1 MAITKIKAINSRLD
15 NHISYVANEKKTLLN
30 GTIEYVVNHD
40 KTEQRLYESVIN
52 CSSADNAYTEMISTK
67 SQWNKISG
75 RQGYH
80 IIQSFAPGETT
91 PDEAHKIGIEL
102 VRRLFGG
109 KYEAVIGTHLN
120 TDNLHNHIIINSVS
134 CLDGVKCHF
143 GKDAVN
149 RIREVSDRL
158 CREHDLSVIVNPK
171 GRGKPY
177 SEYMAEKQG
186 KRTWRDAI
194 REDID
199 EVISVCRAPSQFFPY
214 LRKMGYEVK
223 DDVKYIAIRP
233 PKKERFVRLKS
244 LGTEYEWQ
252 RIKARVF
259 EQKTVKALP
268 ERKPKNYRA
277 YHIHGTFPK
286 KKLKGF
292 RALYF
297 HYLYKMGILP
307 KNRTPVKRASFALR
321 EDLYKLEKI
330 NAETKLL
337 CNHKIDTFEQLAAY
351 KSSIEARMATITTER
366 KDLRNK
372 VKSAKRS
379 GGNAEHITV
388 EISDL
393 SGQLALLRK
402 EVRLCDGI
410 KARSEE
416 IPKKLHQA
424 KQEEKE
430 LMKNEYKRG
439 RGRPGR

>member
-1 MAITKIKAINSRLD
+1 M
-15 NHISYVANEKKTLLN
+15 Y
-30 GTIEYVVNHD
+30 GG
-40 KTEQRLYESVIN
+40 
-52 CSSADNAYTEMISTK
+52 
-67 SQWNKISG
+67 W
-75 RQGYH
+75 
-80 IIQSFAPGETT
+80 
-91 PDEAHKIGIEL
+91 
-102 VRRLFGG
+102 FGG

-120 TDNLHNHIIINSVS
+120 TDNLHSHIIINSVS
-134 CLDGVKCHF
+134 CLDGAKCHF
-143 GKDAVN
+143 GKDAVT

-158 CREHDLSVIVNPK
+158 CREHNLSVIVNPK
-171 GRGKPY
+171 CRGKPY
-177 SEYMAEKQG
+177 PEYMAEKQG

-199 EVISVCRAPSQFFPY
+199 EVISVCRAPSQFFPC

-233 PKKERFVRLKS
+233 PQKERFVRLKS

-252 RIKARVF
+252 RIKDRIF

-277 YHIHGTFPK
+277 YHMHGTFPEK
-286 KKLKGF
+286 KMKGF

-337 CNHKIDTFEQLAAY
+337 CNHKIDTSEQLAAY
-351 KSSIEARMATITTER
+351 KSSIEARMATINTER
-366 KDLRNK
+366 KDLHNK
-372 VKSAKRS
+372 VKRAKRS
-379 GGNAEHITV
+379 GGNTEHITV